1 MADDK
6 QTTDLALTNS
16 GGEHALMAGSDM
28 DHDTQNPD
36 INEKSSKM
44 DFTVGDLDLLR
55 QVVLVLSIS
64 ICVAL
69 IVMLFFWVREPDM
82 RPLGA
87 YETEELIPVLDYLDQ
102 QKQQYKLDGNTI
114 LVPVS
119 DYNSLKLS
127 MVRAGLNQNRQAGDE
142 ILMQDMGFGVSQR
155 LEQERLKLSR
165 ERQLA
170 KAIEEMRQ
178 VNKARVLLA
187 LPKQSVF
194 VRHNQEASASVFLTV
209 RTGANLKQE
218 EIDAVV
224 DMVASAVPGM
234 KPSRVTVTDQH
245 GRLLSSGS
253 QDPVS
258 AARRKEQELEKQQ
271 EEALRGK
278 IDSVL
283 IPILG
288 LGNYTAQVDIELD
301 FSAVEQTR
309 KVFDPNTPATR
320 SEYTLED
327 YNNGNVVA
335 GVPGALS
342 NQPPADASIPQD
354 VAQMKDGSVMGQGS
368 VHKEA
373 TRNYELDTTIS
384 HERKQ
389 SGVINRQT
397 VAVAVKSRSSV
408 NPDTGE
414 VTYTPLSEADLNSIR
429 QVLIG
434 TVGYSENRGDLLNVL
449 SMPFAEPEMEQIV
462 DVPIWEHPNF
472 NDWVRWF
479 ASALVIIIV
488 ILVLV
493 RPAMK
498 KLINPAADNDD
509 QMYGPDGMPIGADG
523 ETSLIG
529 SDIDGGELFE
539 FGSGIDLPNLH
550 KDEDVLVKP
559 STCLGGKRAR
569 TRGSSS
575 EELDAKWLKTI
586 KMVEKWSNQP
596 LISVK
601 FPVKKK
607 QPFCCSV

>member
-16 GGEHALMAGSDM
+16 GGEHALMAGSDI

-288 LGNYTAQVDIELD
+288 LGNYTAQVDIQLD

-309 KVFDPNTPATR
+309 KMFDPNTPATR

-384 HERKQ
+384 HERRQ
-389 SGVINRQT
+389 SGIINRQT
-397 VAVAVKSRSSV
+397 VAVAVKSRPSV

-498 KLINPAADNDD
+498 KLINPAADDDD

-550 KDEDVLVKP
+550 KDEDVLKAVRALVANEPELAAQVVKNWMQN
-559 STCLGGKRAR
+559 G
-569 TRGSSS
+569 
-575 EELDAKWLKTI
+575 
-586 KMVEKWSNQP
+586 
-596 LISVK
+596 
-601 FPVKKK
+601 
-607 QPFCCSV
+607 

>member
-389 SGVINRQT
+389 SGVVNRQT

-498 KLINPAADNDD
+498 KLINPAADDDD

-550 KDEDVLVKP
+550 KDEDVLKAVRALVANEPELAAQVVKNWMQN
-559 STCLGGKRAR
+559 G
-569 TRGSSS
+569 
-575 EELDAKWLKTI
+575 
-586 KMVEKWSNQP
+586 
-596 LISVK
+596 
-601 FPVKKK
+601 
-607 QPFCCSV
+607 

>member
-6 QTTDLALTNS
+6 QTTDIALTTSGDQALLASSELAL
-16 GGEHALMAGSDM
+16 
-28 DHDTQNPD
+28 DTQNPD
-36 INEKSSKM
+36 LNEKSSKL

-69 IVMLFFWVREPDM
+69 IVMLFFWVREPEM

-114 LVPVS
+114 SVPAS
-119 DYNSLKLS
+119 DYNSLKLA
-127 MVRAGLNQNRQAGDE
+127 MLRAGLNQQRQAGDE

-194 VRHNQEASASVFLTV
+194 VRHNQEASASVFLTL
-209 RTGANLKQE
+209 RTGTNLKQQE
-218 EIDAVV
+218 VDAVV

-234 KPSRVTVTDQH
+234 RPSRVTVTDQH

-258 AARRKEQELEKQQ
+258 AARRKEQELEQQQ
-271 EEALRGK
+271 EETLRGK

-288 LGNYTAQVDIELD
+288 LGNYTAQVDIKLD
-301 FSAVEQTR
+301 FTAVEQTR

-327 YNNGNVVA
+327 YNNGSVIA

-354 VAQMKDGSVMGQGS
+354 VAQMKDGSVLGQGS

-389 SGVINRQT
+389 SGVVNRQT
-397 VAVAVKSRSSV
+397 IAVAVKSRSSI
-408 NPDTGE
+408 NPETGE
-414 VTYTPLSEADLNSIR
+414 VTYTPLSEADLHSIR
-429 QVLIG
+429 QILIG
-434 TVGYSENRGDLLNVL
+434 TVGFSESRGDLLNVL
-449 SMPFAEPEMEQIV
+449 SMPFAEPEIEQIA
-462 DVPIWEHPNF
+462 DIPIWEHPNF
-472 NDWVRWF
+472 NDWIRWL

-488 ILVLV
+488 VLVLV

-498 KLINPAADNDD
+498 KLINPTADSDD
-509 QMYGPDGMPIGADG
+509 AMYGPDGMPIGMDG

-529 SDIDGGELFE
+529 SEIENGELFE

-550 KDEDVLVKP
+550 KDEDVLKAVRALVANEPELAAQVVKNWMQN
-559 STCLGGKRAR
+559 G
-569 TRGSSS
+569 
-575 EELDAKWLKTI
+575 
-586 KMVEKWSNQP
+586 
-596 LISVK
+596 
-601 FPVKKK
+601 
-607 QPFCCSV
+607 

>member
-373 TRNYELDTTIS
+373 TRNFELDTTIS
-384 HERKQ
+384 HERRQ
-389 SGVINRQT
+389 SGIINRQT
-397 VAVAVKSRSSV
+397 VAVAVKSRPSV

-498 KLINPAADNDD
+498 KLINPAADDDD

-529 SDIDGGELFE
+529 GDIDGGELFE

-550 KDEDVLVKP
+550 KDEDVLKAVRALVANEPELAAQVVKNWMQN
-559 STCLGGKRAR
+559 G
-569 TRGSSS
+569 
-575 EELDAKWLKTI
+575 
-586 KMVEKWSNQP
+586 
-596 LISVK
+596 
-601 FPVKKK
+601 
-607 QPFCCSV
+607 

>member
-288 LGNYTAQVDIELD
+288 LGNYTAQVDIQLD

-309 KVFDPNTPATR
+309 KMFDPNTPATR

-384 HERKQ
+384 HERRQ

-414 VTYTPLSEADLNSIR
+414 ITYTPLSEADLNSIR

-498 KLINPAADNDD
+498 KLINPAADDDD

-550 KDEDVLVKP
+550 KDEDVLKAVRALVANEPELAAQVVKNWMQN
-559 STCLGGKRAR
+559 G
-569 TRGSSS
+569 
-575 EELDAKWLKTI
+575 
-586 KMVEKWSNQP
+586 
-596 LISVK
+596 
-601 FPVKKK
+601 
-607 QPFCCSV
+607 

>member
-498 KLINPAADNDD
+498 KLINPTADNDD

-550 KDEDVLVKP
+550 KDEDVLKAVRALVANEPELAAQVVKNWMQN
-559 STCLGGKRAR
+559 G
-569 TRGSSS
+569 
-575 EELDAKWLKTI
+575 
-586 KMVEKWSNQP
+586 
-596 LISVK
+596 
-601 FPVKKK
+601 
-607 QPFCCSV
+607 

>member
-1 MADDK
+1 MAEDK
-6 QTTDLALTNS
+6 QTTDLTVTS
-16 GGEHALMAGSDM
+16 GSDHALMASSDLDM
-28 DHDTQNPD
+28 DTQNPD
-36 INEKSSKM
+36 LEEKSSSKS
-44 DFTVGDLDLLR
+44 DFAMGDLDLLR

-69 IVMLFFWVREPDM
+69 IVMLFFWVREQM

-102 QKQQYKLDGNTI
+102 QKLTYKLDGNTI
-114 LVPVS
+114 LVPS
-119 DYNSLKLS
+119 SEYNSLKLNL
-127 MVRAGLNQNRQAGDE
+127 VRAGLNQNKQAGDE

-170 KAIEEMRQ
+170 KAIEEMKL

-194 VRHNQEASASVFLTV
+194 VRHNQDASASVFLTL

-218 EIDAVV
+218 EVDSIV

-234 KPSRVTVTDQH
+234 KPNRITVTDQH

-258 AARRKEQELEKQQ
+258 SARRKEQELERKQ
-271 EEALRGK
+271 EEALRDK

-288 LGNYTAQVDIELD
+288 FGNYTAQVDIQLD
-301 FSAVEQTR
+301 FSAIEQTR
-309 KVFDPNTPATR
+309 KRFDPNTPATR

-354 VAQMKDGSVMGQGS
+354 VAQMKDGSVLGQGS

-373 TRNYELDTTIS
+373 TRNFELDTTIS

-389 SGVINRQT
+389 SGVVNRQT
-397 VAVAVKSRSSV
+397 VAVAIKNRPSV
-408 NPDTGE
+408 NPETGE
-414 VTYTPLSEADLNSIR
+414 VTYTPLSESEISAVR

-434 TVGYSENRGDLLNVL
+434 TVGFDENRGDLLNVL
-449 SMPFAEPEMEQIV
+449 SMQFAVPEVESMV

-479 ASALVIIIV
+479 ASALVIV
-488 ILVLV
+488 VVVLVLV
-493 RPAMK
+493 RPALK
-498 KLINPAADNDD
+498 KLLNPAADDD
-509 QMYGPDGMPIGADG
+509 DPMYGPDGLPIGADG

-529 SDIDGGELFE
+529 SGIDGGDLFE

-550 KDEDVLVKP
+550 KDEDVLKAVRALVANEPELAAQVVKNWMQN
-559 STCLGGKRAR
+559 A
-569 TRGSSS
+569 
-575 EELDAKWLKTI
+575 
-586 KMVEKWSNQP
+586 
-596 LISVK
+596 
-601 FPVKKK
+601 
-607 QPFCCSV
+607 

>member
-16 GGEHALMAGSDM
+16 GGEHALMAGSDI

-288 LGNYTAQVDIELD
+288 LGNYTAQVDIQLD

-309 KVFDPNTPATR
+309 KMFDPNTPATR

-397 VAVAVKSRSSV
+397 VAVAVKSLSSV

-414 VTYTPLSEADLNSIR
+414 ITYTPLSEADLNSIR

-498 KLINPAADNDD
+498 KLINPAADDDD

-550 KDEDVLVKP
+550 KDEDVLKAVRALVANEPELAAQVVKNWMQN
-559 STCLGGKRAR
+559 G
-569 TRGSSS
+569 
-575 EELDAKWLKTI
+575 
-586 KMVEKWSNQP
+586 
-596 LISVK
+596 
-601 FPVKKK
+601 
-607 QPFCCSV
+607 

>member
-1 MADDK
+1 MASS
-6 QTTDLALTNS
+6 DLD
-16 GGEHALMAGSDM
+16 GEG
-28 DHDTQNPD
+28 QNPD
-36 INEKSSKM
+36 LGERSSSKFDM
-44 DFTVGDLDLLR
+44 AVGDLDLLR

-69 IVMLFFWVREPDM
+69 IVMLFFWVKEPEM

-87 YETEELIPVLDYLDQ
+87 YETEELIPVLDYLDL
-102 QKQQYKLDGNTI
+102 QKIEYSLEGNTI
-114 LVPVS
+114 SVPAS
-119 DYNSLKLS
+119 EYNSLKLN
-127 MVRAGLNQNRQAGDE
+127 MVRAGLNQERNAGDD

-170 KAIEEMRQ
+170 KAIEQMKQ
-178 VNKARVLLA
+178 VRKAQVLLA

-194 VRHNQEASASVFLTV
+194 VRHNQEASASVFLTLK
-209 RTGANLKQE
+209 TGNNLKQQE
-218 EIDAVV
+218 VDSVV

-234 KPSRVTVTDQH
+234 KTSRITVTDQH

-253 QDPVS
+253 QDPMS
-258 AARRKEQELEKQQ
+258 AARRKEHELERNQ
-271 EEALRGK
+271 EQALREK
-278 IDSVL
+278 IDSIL

-288 LGNYTAQVDIELD
+288 FGNYTAQVDIQLD

-309 KVFDPNTPATR
+309 KRFDPNTPATR

-327 YNNGNVVA
+327 YNNGNTVA
-335 GVPGALS
+335 GIPGALS

-354 VAQMKDGSVMGQGS
+354 VAQMKDGSMTGQGS

-373 TRNYELDTTIS
+373 TRNFELDTTIS

-389 SGVINRQT
+389 SGTVNRQT
-397 VAVAVKSRSSV
+397 VSVAIKDRQSL

-414 VTYTPLSEADLNSIR
+414 VVHTPIPANEINAIR

-434 TVGYSENRGDLLNVL
+434 TVGFDETRGDLLNVL
-449 SMPFAEPEMEQIV
+449 SMQFAPQV
-462 DVPIWEHPNF
+462 TDVVADVPIWEHPNF

-479 ASALVIIIV
+479 ASALVIIV
-488 ILVLV
+488 VVLVLV

-498 KLINPAADNDD
+498 KLLNPAADNDD

-529 SDIDGGELFE
+529 GDIEGGELFE
-539 FGSGIDLPNLH
+539 FGSSIDLPNLH
-550 KDEDVLVKP
+550 KDEDVLKAVRALVANEPELAAQVVKNWMAD
-559 STCLGGKRAR
+559 G
-569 TRGSSS
+569 
-575 EELDAKWLKTI
+575 
-586 KMVEKWSNQP
+586 
-596 LISVK
+596 
-601 FPVKKK
+601 
-607 QPFCCSV
+607 

>member
-6 QTTDLALTNS
+6 QTTDLALSN
-16 GGEHALMAGSDM
+16 GGEHGLVSSTDLDGGA
-28 DHDTQNPD
+28 QNPD
-36 INEKSSKM
+36 LDEKSSSKL
-44 DFTVGDLDLLR
+44 DFAMGDLDLLR
-55 QVVLVLSIS
+55 QIVLVLSIS

-69 IVMLFFWVREPDM
+69 IVMLFFWVKEPEM

-102 QKQQYKLDGNTI
+102 QKQTYKLDGNTI
-114 LVPVS
+114 LVPNS
-119 DYNSLKLS
+119 DYNSIKLN
-127 MVRAGLNQNRQAGDE
+127 MVRAGLNQSRQAGDD
-142 ILMQDMGFGVSQR
+142 ILLQDMGFGVSQR

-165 ERQLA
+165 ERQLG

-194 VRHNQEASASVFLTV
+194 VRHNQEASASVFLTL
-209 RTGANLKQE
+209 RTGSNLKQE
-218 EIDAVV
+218 EVDSIV

-234 KPSRVTVTDQH
+234 TPRRVTVTDQH

-258 AARRKEQELEKQQ
+258 AARRKEQELERKQEQ
-271 EEALRGK
+271 NLRDK

-301 FSAVEQTR
+301 FSAIEQTR
-309 KVFDPNTPATR
+309 KRFDPNTPATR

-373 TRNYELDTTIS
+373 TRNFELDTTIS

-389 SGVINRQT
+389 TGVINRQT
-397 VAVAVKSRSSV
+397 VAVAVKNRSSV
-408 NPDTGE
+408 NADTGE
-414 VTYTPLSEADLNSIR
+414 VTYTPLSESELNSIR

-434 TVGYSENRGDLLNVL
+434 TVGYNENRGDLLNVL
-449 SMPFAEPEMEQIV
+449 SMQFAEPEMDQLA
-462 DVPIWEHPNF
+462 DVPIWDNPNF
-472 NDWVRWF
+472 SDWIRWL
-479 ASALVIIIV
+479 ASALVIIV
-488 ILVLV
+488 VVLVLV
-493 RPAMK
+493 RPALK
-498 KLINPAADNDD
+498 KLLNPAAEDD
-509 QMYGPDGMPIGADG
+509 EQLYGPDGLPIGADG

-529 SDIDGGELFE
+529 SDIEGGELFE

-550 KDEDVLVKP
+550 KDEDVLKAVRALVANEPELAAQVVKNWMQN
-559 STCLGGKRAR
+559 A
-569 TRGSSS
+569 
-575 EELDAKWLKTI
+575 
-586 KMVEKWSNQP
+586 
-596 LISVK
+596 
-601 FPVKKK
+601 
-607 QPFCCSV
+607 

>member
-16 GGEHALMAGSDM
+16 GGEHALMTGSDM

-498 KLINPAADNDD
+498 KLINPAADDDD

-550 KDEDVLVKP
+550 KDEDVLKAVRALVANEPELAAQVVKNWMQN
-559 STCLGGKRAR
+559 G
-569 TRGSSS
+569 
-575 EELDAKWLKTI
+575 
-586 KMVEKWSNQP
+586 
-596 LISVK
+596 
-601 FPVKKK
+601 
-607 QPFCCSV
+607 

>member
-16 GGEHALMAGSDM
+16 SGEHALMASSDL

-127 MVRAGLNQNRQAGDE
+127 MVRAGLNQERQAGDE

-178 VNKARVLLA
+178 INKARVLLA

-194 VRHNQEASASVFLTV
+194 VRQNQEASASVFLSL

-354 VAQMKDGSVMGQGS
+354 VAQMKDGSVLGQGS

-373 TRNYELDTTIS
+373 TRNFELDTTIS

-389 SGVINRQT
+389 SGVVNRQT

-414 VTYTPLSEADLNSIR
+414 VTYTPLSEAEINSIR
-429 QVLIG
+429 QILIG

-449 SMPFAEPEMEQIV
+449 SMPFAEPEVEQIAN
-462 DVPIWEHPNF
+462 VPIWENPNF
-472 NDWVRWF
+472 NDWVRWL

-488 ILVLV
+488 VLVLV

-498 KLINPAADNDD
+498 KLINPTADSDE

-529 SDIDGGELFE
+529 SEIDSGELFE

-550 KDEDVLVKP
+550 KDEDVLKAVRALVANEPELAAQVVKNWMQN
-559 STCLGGKRAR
+559 G
-569 TRGSSS
+569 
-575 EELDAKWLKTI
+575 
-586 KMVEKWSNQP
+586 
-596 LISVK
+596 
-601 FPVKKK
+601 
-607 QPFCCSV
+607 

>member
-354 VAQMKDGSVMGQGS
+354 VAQMKDGSVMGQGP

-550 KDEDVLVKP
+550 KDEDVLKAVRALVANEPELAAQVVKNWMQN
-559 STCLGGKRAR
+559 G
-569 TRGSSS
+569 
-575 EELDAKWLKTI
+575 
-586 KMVEKWSNQP
+586 
-596 LISVK
+596 
-601 FPVKKK
+601 
-607 QPFCCSV
+607 